1 MDWLKIVIASK
12 IVSQSSLAGGRG
24 PLDPHTFVPVL
35 SVSPVQGYCVAQL
48 NSQVVSGQVSGEVA
62 AAEMRLCADG
72 TASQA
77 KVVRSMALLPTVI
90 EEVLSTVAPAHG
102 TAVWSRATRAQVVSN
117 GVQTGQL

>member
-24 PLDPHTFVPVL
+24 PLDPHTFVPVP
-35 SVSPVQGYCVAQL
+35 SVRTVRSCCEAQP
-48 NSQVVSGQVSGEVA
+48 NPQVVSGQASGAAA
-62 AAEMRLCADG
+62 AAETSWCADG

-90 EEVLSTVAPAHG
+90 EEVLRTVAPAHG
-102 TAVWSRATRAQVVSN
+102 TVVWSRAMRA
-117 GVQTGQL
+117 